1 LWIILLLP
9 VAVAVDLKLAKPA
22 ALVVGVLVVIYLGL
36 LYLLLQRPH
45 IQ

>member
-1 LWIILLLP
+1 LLL
-9 VAVAVDLKLAKPA
+9 VVLVVDLGLPEVV
-22 ALVVGVLVVIYLGL
+22 LVVAARAVIYLGL

>member
-1 LWIILLLP
+1 LLL
-9 VAVAVDLKLAKPA
+9 AVQEVDLKLAKPA